1 MIILYLAGLIS
12 LYMISFSLF
21 FYVILSR
28 YLLPKTVLDNQL
40 SFLRNS
46 WEEYYG
52 RSFARPKLGLWP
64 KLVNSVLGNIERVAH
79 TTGLYKDL
87 ASKLSQA
94 GIKTTVPRF
103 IFFHSLFVLIVGI
116 IVFYVAGFIPLIL
129 TLIILA
135 ILPIMLVSYRANKQK
150 NRLGKQ
156 LPELLTIVAGLLN
169 AGHGFFQAI
178 DAAVKEMAP
187 PISYEFKKVLTDA
200 RLGISIEDALDKMAR
215 RVQNRDY
222 DWLIIAVKIQRQ
234 SGGNLAEIL
243 EMLAKTI
250 KDREQLEGQMKT
262 LTAEGRYSAY
272 ILIGMPIVI
281 GMILYVMNPEY
292 IGLLFTNTTGQTL
305 IGGAIVLMLFGI
317 VWLKKIVTIK
327 V

>member
-1 MIILYLAGLIS
+1 MTVLYLVGIIFLFLIS
-12 LYMISFSLF
+12 FTLF
-21 FYVILSR
+21 FYAILSN

-46 WEEYYG
+46 WEGYYG
-52 RSFARPKLGLWP
+52 CSFARPKLGLWP
-64 KLVNSVLGNIERVAH
+64 KLVTSVLGTIERTAH

-87 ASKLSQA
+87 EAKLSQA

-103 IFFHSLFVLIVGI
+103 IFFHTLFVLTVGI
-116 IVFYVAGFIPLIL
+116 LVFYIAGIIPLIL
-129 TLIILA
+129 TLIALA
-135 ILPIMLVSYRANKQK
+135 IIPIMFVSYQADKQK
-150 NRLGKQ
+150 TRLGKQ

-178 DAAVKEMAP
+178 DAAVREMAP
-187 PISYEFKKVLTDA
+187 PISFEFKKVLTDA
-200 RLGISIEDALDKMAR
+200 RLGISIEEALDKMAK

-250 KDREQLEGQMKT
+250 KDREQLAGQMKT

-272 ILIGMPIVI
+272 ILIGLPIVI
-281 GMILYVMNPEY
+281 GLLLYISTPEY
-292 IGLLFTNTTGQTL
+292 ISLLFTVSIGQIML
-305 IGGAIVLMLFGI
+305 GGAAVLMLIGI
-317 VWLKKIVTIK
+317 FWLKKIVTIE